1 MIALIAAVLL
11 AAEPFAPE
19 RTVDFSAAAFLSS
32 PERFSL
38 CVGMHP
44 ARVVEIDLCSGLDRG
59 VTALATH
66 VFVRKHWGR
75 AFGSAAA
82 GRGFTVA
89 LGAGAGARVSRYCP
103 FALCAVQGGPE
114 VLASLEGVLWLSP
127 SFGLT
132 VQLDA
137 GVAVVFGQTVPGVVE
152 HSYRVPARLLLGVAL

>member
-1 MIALIAAVLL
+1 MIALALAAVLL
-11 AAEPFAPE
+11 AEPFAPE
-19 RTVDFSAAAFLSS
+19 RTVDFSAAALLSS

-44 ARVVEIDLCSGLDRG
+44 ARVVELDLCSGLDRG

-66 VFVRKHWGR
+66 VFARKHWGR
-75 AFGSAAA
+75 GFGSAP
-82 GRGFTVA
+82 GRGFTLA

-103 FALCAVQGGPE
+103 FDLCALQGGPE

-127 SFGLT
+127 AFGLSL
-132 VQLDA
+132 QLDA
-137 GVAVVFGQTVPGVVE
+137 GLAVVFGQTAPGVVE